1 MGTEAMPGGRELDVA
16 RVEERLRGREAAR
29 MPLEGLVPSAVLV
42 LLRDGEKGLEV
53 LLTQRSHDVRHHQG
67 QVSFPGGMA
76 EPEDADEIATAL
88 RESSEEIGLDA
99 ARVRILG
106 RLDDYTTITKYHIT
120 PIVAS
125 VASFEGLAGR
135 TDEITDVFAFPV
147 ALIGDT
153 KRVLR
158 IRGEA
163 FGRREEVLFIAFGDH
178 LLWGATARML
188 LNLLE
193 IAR

>member
-1 MGTEAMPGGRELDVA
+1 MTFDPYDLTSVLFVLILGA
-16 RVEERLRGREAAR
+16 
-29 MPLEGLVPSAVLV
+29 AVL
-42 LLRDGEKGLEV
+42 
-53 LLTQRSHDVRHHQG
+53 LLTQRSHGVRDHQG

-76 EPEDADEIATAL
+76 EPEDADEVATAL
-88 RESSEEIGLDA
+88 RESLEEVGLDA

-106 RLDDYTTITKYHIT
+106 RLDEYTTLTKYHIV

-125 VASFEGLAGR
+125 IASFDGLVPK
-135 TDEITDVFAFPV
+135 TEEITDVFAFPV
-147 ALIGDT
+147 ALMGDP

-193 IAR
+193 ITR